1 MLSRDKNWVR
11 WKMENCQPI
20 IRDRVSTADFL
31 EAKSG
36 AQKAYSSRKVR
47 STLAGLD
54 LRFLSDSES
63 ASGLERL
70 KDLDRYASPTRIVY
84 SLRCAYE
91 RSDMSCPVQSRLQR
105 PSQG

>member
-20 IRDRVSTADFL
+20 IRDRVSTVDFL

-47 STLAGLD
+47 SMLAGLD

-70 KDLDRYASPTRIVY
+70 KDLDRYAPLTRIAY

-91 RSDMSCPVQSRLQR
+91 RSDMSCPVQSHLQR